1 MENNT
6 ASTPIPHEPI
16 LTGIQTCMQVDGHA
30 LFSANPGVPV
40 EMALEQAGIILDCI
54 ETLVLSRDSL
64 DEQVHTT
71 TLQYLTDMVRA
82 LVNASYEGIC
92 AREQRLVNP
101 AA

>member
-6 ASTPIPHEPI
+6 APTPSAHEPI
-16 LTGIQTCMQVDGHA
+16 LTGEQTCMRIDGHA

-40 EMALEQAGIILDCI
+40 ELVLEQAGIMLDCM

-71 TLQYLTDMVRA
+71 TLQYLTDLVRA

-92 AREQRLVNP
+92 AREAS
-101 AA
+101 AAQ

>member
-6 ASTPIPHEPI
+6 ASTPSTHTPI
-16 LTGIQTCMQVDGHA
+16 VTGVQTCLRVDGLA

-92 AREQRLVNP
+92 AHERSLAR
-101 AA
+101 